1 MVVNQL
7 FHNMTLC
14 IVDNYYQFW
23 WYFIQESISKFDID
37 NLCGPKKN

>member
-14 IVDNYYQFW
+14 IIANYDQFW
-23 WYFIQESISKFDID
+23 WYFIQESIF
-37 NLCGPKKN
+37 